1 MLTVLVASALAFHA
15 PITSN
20 LQASRSAVAMKS
32 TSAGH
37 TGFWDRPDFIESQKK
52 AASANP
58 VRQPTIGEGQATGDT
73 FNPNAFWKRADW
85 QAKSAQAAADKKG
98 KWMEGASG
106 WLGSGVPEDGVTT
119 YRSGQG
125 QSGWKE

>member
-15 PITSN
+15 PITPN
-20 LQASRSAVAMKS
+20 LQASRSVVAMKA

-37 TGFWDRPDFIESQKK
+37 VGFWDKPEFIASQAQ
-52 AASANP
+52 AARTNP
-58 VRQPTIGEGQATGDT
+58 VRQPTIGEGQPTGDT

-85 QAKSAQAAADKKG
+85 QAKSAQAAASKKG
-98 KWMEGASG
+98 QWMEGASG
-106 WLGSGVPEDGVTT
+106 WLGSGVPEDGATY
-119 YRSGQG
+119 YRSGEG